1 MWSTIL
7 LWFTLLLMA
16 VISFLMGV
24 VLLKHVKL
32 DKFERR
38 LVFSMSLFSML
49 WGSGYVFM
57 AISSTDT
64 GAAIGRGVSIFGEYA
79 FLMASLWFFEF
90 YCKCFNSKKCVLL
103 VTDTVFAFVCAVL
116 SVLAE
121 TVTFVPTKFGMSFY
135 THDGYVRFLK
145 LTFILMNTIIV
156 YIVFHKG
163 LKNLRYKRQRQ
174 INRSFAFMG
183 IIILVSAI
191 LDEVISDEN
200 RLFMPVSCIGIFLF
214 MYMLHVMGFKRN
226 AFSITVGSVSKYTIE
241 CVKMPILV
249 LDDMGYVIM
258 ANSYAKEFF
267 GDVQEKQNIRLNDL
281 FMISAADADLYLE
294 NIVSGMQS
302 GSSRFIAKNN
312 SAVCEVTP
320 NVIMDKFDE
329 QICTIIFVTD
339 MTKEYKL
346 VEQLRNTKTALELEL
361 KEKNKQ
367 VEIMASQTVAAVA
380 SFIDAKEPY
389 TVGHSSRVAS
399 YAKNIAIELGWNEA
413 EVRNIYY
420 VGLLHDI
427 GKIGIPHDI
436 LAKPSK
442 LTDEEYETIKTH
454 PAIGGEILKG
464 IKSIENVSI
473 GALYHH
479 ERYDGKGYPNGVKGE
494 DIPLIARIIGI
505 ADAYDAM
512 TSNRN
517 YRKHLEKD
525 VVRSEIKNGAGTQ
538 FDPYIASVVVR
549 MIDDGKMSE
558 DIDAEPDIIDED
570 ILIEANQLMA
580 RLFDNDPVLEES
592 KGQDRLTRLDT
603 KEIGKRKMSEYLRIG
618 DGAFILIKIDN
629 FEQIKENYGKK
640 IGDIVLCET
649 ADILRAFEQ
658 TDYVCRFDTDEF
670 VLFLKEAGLVRNIG
684 LTLESILYTYNS
696 RIEES
701 AVLSHTSLSMGVS
714 VSKDD
719 GKDIM
724 ELYRCADKALY
735 HLKQNNKSGY
745 CFYNGEIA
753 SVNSDTGVDLSLPR
767 IVNILNRR
775 ELIPGAYKVEFR
787 QFMRV
792 HDFIEKYAKRNKQ
805 QIQLILLTVDYN
817 NLWDDSESNKNEII
831 SEIENAV
838 IYSLRGVDVC
848 TKFSNSQILITL
860 VDTSEE
866 NVDLVM
872 NRVLKNFYDS
882 YEDRKIQIDYETQ
895 NISIQAS

>member
-1 MWSTIL
+1 
-7 LWFTLLLMA
+7 
-16 VISFLMGV
+16 
-24 VLLKHVKL
+24 
-32 DKFERR
+32 
-38 LVFSMSLFSML
+38 
-49 WGSGYVFM
+49 
-57 AISSTDT
+57 
-64 GAAIGRGVSIFGEYA
+64 
-79 FLMASLWFFEF
+79 
-90 YCKCFNSKKCVLL
+90 
-103 VTDTVFAFVCAVL
+103 
-116 SVLAE
+116 
-121 TVTFVPTKFGMSFY
+121 
-135 THDGYVRFLK
+135 
-145 LTFILMNTIIV
+145 
-156 YIVFHKG
+156 
-163 LKNLRYKRQRQ
+163 
-174 INRSFAFMG
+174 
-183 IIILVSAI
+183 
-191 LDEVISDEN
+191 
-200 RLFMPVSCIGIFLF
+200 
-214 MYMLHVMGFKRN
+214 
-226 AFSITVGSVSKYTIE
+226 
-241 CVKMPILV
+241 
-249 LDDMGYVIM
+249 
-258 ANSYAKEFF
+258 
-267 GDVQEKQNIRLNDL
+267 
-281 FMISAADADLYLE
+281 
-294 NIVSGMQS
+294 
-302 GSSRFIAKNN
+302 
-312 SAVCEVTP
+312 
-320 NVIMDKFDE
+320 
-329 QICTIIFVTD
+329 
-339 MTKEYKL
+339 
-346 VEQLRNTKTALELEL
+346 
-361 KEKNKQ
+361 
-367 VEIMASQTVAAVA
+367 
-380 SFIDAKEPY
+380 
-389 TVGHSSRVAS
+389 
-399 YAKNIAIELGWNEA
+399 
-413 EVRNIYY
+413 
-420 VGLLHDI
+420 
-427 GKIGIPHDI
+427 
-436 LAKPSK
+436 
-442 LTDEEYETIKTH
+442 
-454 PAIGGEILKG
+454 
-464 IKSIENVSI
+464 
-473 GALYHH
+473 
-479 ERYDGKGYPNGVKGE
+479 
-494 DIPLIARIIGI
+494 
-505 ADAYDAM
+505 M

-525 VVRSEIKNGAGTQ
+525 VVRSEIKKGAGTQ

-570 ILIEANQLMA
+570 ILIETNQLMA
-580 RLFDNDPVLEES
+580 RLFDNDPVLEERG
-592 KGQDRLTRLDT
+592 GQDRLTRLDT
-603 KEIGKRKMSEYLRIG
+603 KEIGKRKISEYLRIG

-649 ADILRAFEQ
+649 ADILRSFEQ

-805 QIQLILLTVDYN
+805 QIQLVLLTVDYN

-831 SEIENAV
+831 SEIENSI

-860 VDTSEE
+860 VDTSEK

-882 YEDRKIQIDYETQ
+882 YENRKIQIDYETQ

>member
-1 MWSTIL
+1 MWLTIL

-24 VLLKHVKL
+24 VLLKQVKL

-103 VTDTVFAFVCAVL
+103 VTDTVFAFICAVL
-116 SVLAE
+116 SVLSE

-135 THDGYVRFLK
+135 THDGYVRLLK
-145 LTFILMNTIIV
+145 LTFILINTIIV
-156 YIVFHKG
+156 YSVFHKG

-183 IIILVSAI
+183 TIILLSAI

-241 CVKMPILV
+241 CVKMPILI

-258 ANSYAKEFF
+258 KNSYAKEFF
-267 GDVQEKQNIRLNDL
+267 GDAQENQNIRLNDL

-442 LTDEEYETIKTH
+442 LTDEEYEKIKTH

-479 ERYDGKGYPNGVKGE
+479 ERY
-494 DIPLIARIIGI
+494 
-505 ADAYDAM
+505 
-512 TSNRN
+512 
-517 YRKHLEKD
+517 
-525 VVRSEIKNGAGTQ
+525 
-538 FDPYIASVVVR
+538 
-549 MIDDGKMSE
+549 DGKMSE

-580 RLFDNDPVLEES
+580 RLFDNDPVLEETR
-592 KGQDRLTRLDT
+592 GQDRLTRLDT

-805 QIQLILLTVDYN
+805 QIQLVLLTVDYN

-831 SEIENAV
+831 SEIENSI

-860 VDTSEE
+860 VDTSEK

-882 YEDRKIQIDYETQ
+882 YENRKIQIDYETQ